1 MGEPCVR
8 SLCLC
13 SPSLFVFALHILCRV
28 PNQQEPLLPLPN
40 LLPMNTQSRTLVALD
55 VDTAEKA
62 LALAKTLAGEV
73 AGYKVG
79 LELINAAG
87 FGFLDQLKAQL
98 GPDAKI
104 FYDCKFHD
112 IPNTVLG
119 AAKAAAK
126 RGVWMLNVHAS
137 GGSAMMSAAVQGAKE
152 GADAAEVPRPLVIAV
167 SVLTSISPEVLRDEI
182 GVARSVTE
190 QVIHLARLAQ
200 DSGCDG
206 LVASPHEI
214 QAIRTACGPD
224 FVLVIPGVRPAGA
237 AHGDQKRVMTP
248 GEAVSAGAHY
258 IVVGR
263 PITASPN
270 PREAAEAINRET
282 DESHAS

>member
-1 MGEPCVR
+1 M
-8 SLCLC
+8 S
-13 SPSLFVFALHILCRV
+13 
-28 PNQQEPLLPLPN
+28 
-40 LLPMNTQSRTLVALD
+40 MTTQSKILVPLD

-62 LALAKTLAGEV
+62 LALAKTLTGEV

-87 FGFLDQLKAQL
+87 FGLWDALKAQI

-119 AAKAAAK
+119 ATRAAAK
-126 RGVWMLNVHAS
+126 RGIWMLNIHAS
-137 GGSAMMSAAVQGAKE
+137 GGSAMMGAAVQGAKE
-152 GADAAEVPRPLVIAV
+152 GSDAAGVPKPLVIAV
-167 SVLTSISPEVLRDEI
+167 SVLTSISPEVLRDEL
-182 GVARSVTE
+182 GVSRSVTE
-190 QVIHLARLAQ
+190 QVVHLARLAQ

-214 QAIRTACGPD
+214 EAVRTACGPD

-237 AHGDQKRVMTP
+237 APNDQKRVMTP
-248 GEAVSAGAHY
+248 AEAVAAGAHY

-263 PITASPN
+263 PITASSN
-270 PREAAEAINRET
+270 PREAAEAINKETINKET
-282 DESHAS
+282 DESHAC